1 MLYLFEDCA
10 LDTDRRELRC
20 GAAEVAVEPQV
31 FDLLEYLI
39 RNRERVVSKDDLIA
53 SIWHGRIV
61 SESTLTTRITA
72 ARNAIG
78 DSGVEQRLIKTLPRK
93 GIRFVGTVHEKRNLA
108 ATVRATSGTVVEPE
122 HTIRA
127 IHVAEDSDQSEST
140 FSLGEGPSIAVLP
153 FTNMSGDPEHE
164 YFADGMAEEL
174 ITALSRCKWLMVIA
188 RNSSFSYKGKS
199 VDVRQI
205 GRELGVRCVLE
216 GSVRRGSSRL
226 RFTAQ
231 LIDATSGIHIWAD
244 RFDGEISNVFELQD
258 RITES
263 VVAAIEP
270 KIELAEIERLRHKP
284 AANLGAYDFLLR
296 AKRLESEFTE
306 ESLSAALGCVEAALK
321 IDSSYALAMALGAY
335 CCAERNVQ
343 GWINSPEDETKWL
356 RAAWRAVELDKDDA
370 NILWMSAYAV
380 WRLEKNAQRAKE
392 LGYRSLL
399 INPNSANALTM
410 IGWMEA
416 TTANSTKAFELIERA
431 QQLNPRAPRE
441 WFMSTAMALACFA
454 ARRFDETVSWSEK
467 ALTQN
472 RRFVVALRILASALA
487 KLGQRE
493 QAADVVQEILKI
505 DPHLTVSALRANRT
519 WEAGFRN
526 QHCEGL
532 RLAGLPA

>member
-1 MLYLFEDCA
+1 M
-10 LDTDRRELRC
+10 
-20 GAAEVAVEPQV
+20 
-31 FDLLEYLI
+31 
-39 RNRERVVSKDDLIA
+39 
-53 SIWHGRIV
+53 
-61 SESTLTTRITA
+61 
-72 ARNAIG
+72 
-78 DSGVEQRLIKTLPRK
+78 
-93 GIRFVGTVHEKRNLA
+93 
-108 ATVRATSGTVVEPE
+108 
-122 HTIRA
+122 
-127 IHVAEDSDQSEST
+127 
-140 FSLGEGPSIAVLP
+140 
-153 FTNMSGDPEHE
+153 
-164 YFADGMAEEL
+164 
-174 ITALSRCKWLMVIA
+174 
-188 RNSSFSYKGKS
+188 
-199 VDVRQI
+199 
-205 GRELGVRCVLE
+205 
-216 GSVRRGSSRL
+216 
-226 RFTAQ
+226 
-231 LIDATSGIHIWAD
+231 
-244 RFDGEISNVFELQD
+244 
-258 RITES
+258 
-263 VVAAIEP
+263 
-270 KIELAEIERLRHKP
+270 
-284 AANLGAYDFLLR
+284 
-296 AKRLESEFTE
+296 

-526 QHCEGL
+526 QHCEDL